1 MRAQT
6 AALYA
11 RVSSQHQEERG
22 TIASQ
27 VAALQEY
34 AAEQDY
40 LVPEEWIFQDEGYS
54 GALLVRPGLERLRDL
69 AAQGE
74 LDVVLAHA
82 PDRLARKY
90 AYQVLLVEEFA
101 RSGVEVVFVKSP
113 RGDSPED
120 ELLVQF
126 QGMIAEYER
135 AQIAERT
142 RRGKIHRARAGDVS
156 VLGGAPYGYRYVRKT
171 DTTAAYYEII
181 ESEARVVR
189 EVFRLYTREGYTIGA
204 LARHLSEEG
213 VPTRT
218 GKSRWDRSVIWAM
231 LRNPAYMGR
240 AAFGKTRVAH
250 RPKKLTRPIRQHGG
264 IASPHPAVEDRPQE
278 DWIEIPVPVI
288 VDETTFALAAEQL
301 ERNKQ
306 FARRNTQE
314 ATLLQGL
321 LVCREC
327 GYSYYRCSTRTSKR
341 RIYYYRCLGSDDYRW
356 EGGRVCSNRPVRQD
370 HIDGLVWE
378 AVLELLADPELVRQE
393 LDRRMEER
401 RKSSTTRKQE
411 ERLQR
416 EVARHQKAVARLI
429 EAYQEELIS
438 IEELRARIPELR
450 RRENAA
456 AAQLQALEAQ
466 LTDQET
472 YLKLAESLEIFL
484 TRLHKRA
491 QTLTVEERQKVL
503 RLVVKEVQIDGDRIV
518 IKHSI
523 SPTDGDPDPGYRLR
537 GGSHDAALGR
547 ALLRREEGV
556 LVHEP
561 GLQPLPKDLPVHR
574 DVLQKPFV
582 ADVVKTAANIS
593 LQDPFHR
600 VRPGP
605 EVETLA
611 DGVRRGASW
620 AEPVGVRVR
629 CGLRDRFQRELPQGL
644 HRTVLHGRDPQGAL
658 LAVALRD
665 VDSSQWHRL
674 VAVPPERFHPAGF
687 GCRRAPDR
695 SVHSRRVLS
704 PILGHSFDGEHLAA
718 VGVGQQA
725 L

>member
-40 LVPEEWIFQDEGYS
+40 LVSEEWIFQDEGYS

-101 RSGVEVVFVKSP
+101 RSGVEVVFLKSP

-181 ESEARVVR
+181 ESEAQMVR
-189 EVFRLYTREGYTIGA
+189 EVFRLYTREDYTIGA

-231 LRNPAYMGR
+231 LRNPAYVGR
-240 AAFGKTRVAH
+240 AAFGKTRVAD
-250 RPKKLTRPIRQHGG
+250 RPKKLTRPIRQKGG
-264 IASPHPAVEDRPQE
+264 IASPHPATDDRPRE
-278 DWIEIPVPVI
+278 EWIEIPVPAI

-306 FARRNTQE
+306 FARRNTKDP
-314 ATLLQGL
+314 TLLQGL
-321 LVCREC
+321 LVCRQC

-378 AVLELLADPELVRQE
+378 AVLELLADPGLVRQE
-393 LDRRMEER
+393 LDRRLEER
-401 RKSSTTRKQE
+401 RQSSTTRKQE
-411 ERLQR
+411 ERLRR
-416 EVARHQKAVARLI
+416 EVARHQQAVARLI
-429 EAYQEELIS
+429 EAYQEGLIS
-438 IEELRARIPELR
+438 LEELRARIPELR

-466 LTDQET
+466 LTDEET
-472 YLKLAESLEIFL
+472 YLKLAESLETFL
-484 TRLHKRA
+484 ARLHERA
-491 QTLTVEERQKVL
+491 QTLSVEERQKVL
-503 RLVVKEVQIDGDRIV
+503 RLVVREVQIDGDRIV

-523 SPTDGDPDPGYRLR
+523 APTDGDPDPGYRLPGR
-537 GGSHDAALGR
+537 SH
-547 ALLRREEGV
+547 
-556 LVHEP
+556 
-561 GLQPLPKDLPVHR
+561 
-574 DVLQKPFV
+574 
-582 ADVVKTAANIS
+582 
-593 LQDPFHR
+593 
-600 VRPGP
+600 
-605 EVETLA
+605 
-611 DGVRRGASW
+611 
-620 AEPVGVRVR
+620 
-629 CGLRDRFQRELPQGL
+629 
-644 HRTVLHGRDPQGAL
+644 
-658 LAVALRD
+658 
-665 VDSSQWHRL
+665 
-674 VAVPPERFHPAGF
+674 
-687 GCRRAPDR
+687 
-695 SVHSRRVLS
+695 
-704 PILGHSFDGEHLAA
+704 
-718 VGVGQQA
+718 
-725 L
+725 